1 MPTKR
6 NPSPTMRQLRP
17 NCLPVACGALLLA
30 SFSAC
35 VVPPKNSAVLDPP
48 VATAQEIPD
57 RGYDVLFYGLD
68 LKIHP
73 EQAKLEGYTQ
83 ITLRTT
89 RALDT
94 LVFDAA
100 DMEIL
105 SVQSELSS
113 RFLEA
118 FAYDRRLLTIP
129 VPYGLESGETM
140 VLGVKYR
147 TAPLA
152 GMHFAMPAING
163 LEHPPH
169 VFTQGEAE
177 RARFWFPC
185 NDHPSDRAS
194 HTLRASVP
202 RTWMTVAAGE
212 LIDRSLDETGL
223 VATDTWVLE
232 EEMPPYLFT
241 FVAGPLLKLED
252 RWEDVSLW
260 YVGEPDDVSKL
271 EASFGETPEVLG
283 FLSDY
288 LGFRYPF
295 QKYATVAVRDFPF
308 GGMENVTATTVTR
321 NALHTHLYQEGNPT
335 WGLVAHEAAHQWFG
349 DIISCED
356 WPHAWLNEG
365 FASYFTLLY
374 GRHRDGEAVF
384 QAAMGQTLDGYM
396 RACKGDGLRAL
407 VKHEYRLPFDLFFD
421 GTIYPGGAARLNLFR
436 GILGEETFREALKIY
451 LHRNAYRS
459 VHSDAFLEALQDASG
474 RDLTALY
481 DQWVYQP
488 GYPELD
494 VSWSRRGRE
503 MQVHVTQMQ
512 SITGGVPSAFQFPLD
527 VRWYEDG
534 TWRETRLQV
543 DQEDQVF
550 TIETGPQF
558 DGWVE
563 FDPHVYVPARF
574 VIHERASATRTRA
587 QKGWSSRARLL
598 AIRDLADYR
607 DAESTE
613 VLWQAARSDEVA
625 AVRREAIASL
635 RKLQPGAALEITKV
649 RSAFNAEKDDRT
661 RAAWWAW
668 IAASVEDPIIEALLQ
683 ETLDNDQALTGLRV
697 AAFRAIGNRL
707 EPVERFAFASQWLQR
722 EEGEG
727 QRLRLAALAMLAGT
741 AGIETDSS
749 LAVQVRAVLLPYS
762 WKGQSTPVRSAAIRH
777 LAPWLADLDPM
788 MDPVKRSGKE
798 RALLDTYRNA
808 LLSFSSPLRRA
819 AAQAIVGHHAL
830 FADEI
835 RTLQQRDPDP
845 GLRRSLE
852 R

>member
-1 MPTKR
+1 M
-6 NPSPTMRQLRP
+6 
-17 NCLPVACGALLLA
+17 LLA
-30 SFSAC
+30 SISAC
-35 VVPPKNSAVLDPP
+35 VVPPKDSAVLDPP
-48 VATAQEIPD
+48 VALVQEIPD
-57 RGYDVLFYGLD
+57 RGYDVLSYGLD

-73 EQAKLEGYTQ
+73 ELAKLEGYTR

-118 FAYDRRLLTIP
+118 FTYDRRELTIP
-129 VPYGLESGETM
+129 VPYGMEEGEIM
-140 VLGVKYR
+140 VVGVTYR

-152 GMHFAMPAING
+152 GMHFSLPGENG

-194 HTLRASVP
+194 HTLRATVP
-202 RTWMTVAAGE
+202 RTWMTVAAGQ
-212 LIDRSLDETGL
+212 LMARTLDESGL
-223 VATDTWVLE
+223 EATDTWVMDE
-232 EEMPPYLFT
+232 DMPPYLFT

-252 RWEDVSLW
+252 RWEDVPLW
-260 YVGEPDDVSKL
+260 YVGEPADGSKL
-271 EASFGETPEVLG
+271 EASFGETPEILT

-288 LGFRYPF
+288 TGFRYPF
-295 QKYATVAVRDFPF
+295 QKYAQVAVRDFPF
-308 GGMENVTATTVTR
+308 GGMENVSATTVTR
-321 NALHTHLYQEGNPT
+321 NALHTHLYQEGNPS

-384 QAAMGQTLDGYM
+384 QASMGRTLDGYM
-396 RACKGDGLRAL
+396 RACEGEGLRAL

-451 LHRNAYRS
+451 MHGNAYRS
-459 VHSDAFLEALQDASG
+459 VDSDAFLAAMENASG
-474 RDLTALY
+474 RDLKGLY

-494 VSWSRRGRE
+494 VSWTRRGRDL
-503 MQVHVTQMQ
+503 QVHVTQMQ

-534 TWRETRLQV
+534 NWRETRLQV
-543 DQEDQVF
+543 EREDQVF
-550 TIETGPQF
+550 SIETGNQF

-563 FDPHVYVPARF
+563 FDPHVYVPGRF
-574 VIHERASATRTRA
+574 VIHERASATRVRA

-598 AIRDLADYR
+598 AVRDLADYR
-607 DAESTE
+607 DAETLE
-613 VLWQAARSDEVA
+613 LLWDTARADEVA
-625 AVRREAIASL
+625 AVRQEAIASL
-635 RKLQPGAALEITKV
+635 RKLHPGAAAEISRV
-649 RSAFNAEKDDRT
+649 RSAFQTETDDRT
-661 RAAWWAW
+661 RAAWWGW
-668 IAASVEDPIIEALLQ
+668 IAASVEDPVIEALLQ
-683 ETLDNDQALTGLRV
+683 ETLDNQDALTGLRV
-697 AAFRAIGNRL
+697 TAFRAIGNRMD
-707 EPVERFAFASQWLQR
+707 PAPRFAFASQWLQND
-722 EEGEG
+722 EGEG

-741 AGIETDSS
+741 AGLETDSS
-749 LAVQVRAVLLPYS
+749 LAVQVRGMLLPYS
-762 WKGQSTPVRSAAIRH
+762 WKGRSTPVRSAALRH
-777 LAPWLADLDPM
+777 LAPWLMEIDPRQ
-788 MDPVKRSGKE
+788 DPAQRSGQD
-798 RALLDTYRNA
+798 RALVETYRKA

-819 AAQAIVGHHAL
+819 AASGIAGHHAL
-830 FADEI
+830 FQDEI
-835 RTLQQRDPDP
+835 RTLMQRDPDP
-845 GLRRSLE
+845 KLRRSLE

>member
-1 MPTKR
+1 
-6 NPSPTMRQLRP
+6 MRQPRP
-17 NCLPVACGALLLA
+17 NCLPVLCGALLLA

-35 VVPPKNSAVLDPP
+35 VVPPKHSAVLDPP

-57 RGYDVLFYGLD
+57 RGYDVLSYGLD
-68 LKIHP
+68 LKVHP
-73 EQAKLEGYTQ
+73 ERAGLEGYTR

-118 FAYDRRLLTIP
+118 FEYDRRELTVP
-129 VPYGLESGETM
+129 VPYGLEEGETM
-140 VLGVKYR
+140 VVGVRYT

-152 GMHFAMPAING
+152 GMHFSMPADNG
-163 LEHPPH
+163 LDHPPH

-185 NDHPSDRAS
+185 NDHPSDRAT
-194 HTLRASVP
+194 HTLRATVP

-212 LIDRSLDETGL
+212 WMDRELQDGGL
-223 VATDTWVLE
+223 EAVDTWVLD

-252 RWEDVSLW
+252 HWEDVSLW
-260 YVGEPDDVSKL
+260 YVGEPADVDKL

-288 LGFRYPF
+288 TGFRYPF
-295 QKYATVAVRDFPF
+295 QKYAQVAVRDFPF

-321 NALHTHLYQEGNPT
+321 NALHPHHYQEGNPT

-374 GRHRDGEAVF
+374 GRHRDGEEVF
-384 QAAMGQTLDGYM
+384 QASMGQTLDGYL
-396 RACKGDGLRAL
+396 RACRGDRLRAL

-436 GILGEETFREALKIY
+436 GILGEEVFREAVKIY
-451 LHRNAYRS
+451 LHGNAYRS
-459 VHSDAFLEALQDASG
+459 VHSDAFRQALETASG
-474 RDLTALY
+474 RDLKSLY

-494 VSWSRRGRE
+494 ISWTRRGRE
-503 MQVHVTQMQ
+503 LQVHVMQMQ
-512 SITGGVPSAFQFPLD
+512 SITEGVPSAFEFPLD

-534 TWRETRLQV
+534 NWRETRLQV
-543 DQEDQVF
+543 DQEDQIF
-550 TIETGPQF
+550 HIETGATF
-558 DGWVE
+558 DGWLE
-563 FDPHVYVPARF
+563 FDPHVYVPASF
-574 VIHERASATRTRA
+574 LIHERAAATRARA
-587 QKGWSSRARLL
+587 LHAWSSRARLL
-598 AIRDLADYR
+598 AMRDLADYR
-607 DAESTE
+607 DKESLE
-613 VLWQAARSDEVA
+613 VLWHAARTDTIA
-625 AVRREAIASL
+625 LVRREAIASL
-635 RKLQPGAALEITKV
+635 RKLKPGPASEITQL
-649 RSAFNAEKDDRT
+649 RSAFNAERDDRT
-661 RAAWWAW
+661 RAAWWSW
-668 IAASVEDPIIEALLQ
+668 IAASAEVDPIIEALLR
-683 ETLDNDQALTGLRV
+683 ETLEDSNALTGLRV
-697 AAFRAIGNRL
+697 TAFRALGKPLDPAPRL
-707 EPVERFAFASQWLQR
+707 AFASQWLQR
-722 EEGEG
+722 DEGEG
-727 QRLRLAALAMLAGT
+727 QRLRLAALDMLAKTPG
-741 AGIETDSS
+741 AETESS
-749 LAVQVRAVLLPYS
+749 LAVQVRAMLLPYS
-762 WKGQSTPVRSAAIRH
+762 WKGHSTPVRSAALRH
-777 LAPWLADLDPM
+777 LAPWLEGLDVTQ
-788 MDPVKRSGKE
+788 DPSKRSGQD
-798 RALLDTYRNA
+798 RALLETYRKA

-819 AAQAIVGHHAL
+819 AASAIVGHHDL

-835 RTLQQRDPDP
+835 HTLQQRDPDP